1 MEAGGEKMSQVVLVR
16 VDSRLIHGQVVLKC
30 LKETK
35 AKRILIVDDTICQDP
50 LMVQIFT
57 MAAPDGVR
65 IDLCDTK
72 AAGQA
77 SQAGTLAQDMPTIVL
92 FKHLEA
98 AQAAYQAGFHMQE
111 LGIGSV
117 GGGPGRVNVTGAVTM
132 SRQEAQAADWL
143 MEQGV
148 HVTLQG
154 TVEDTLMDWKDVRE
168 QFSSHEK

>member
-1 MEAGGEKMSQVVLVR
+1 MSKVVLVR

-57 MAAPDGVR
+57 MAAPEGVQ

-77 SQAGTLAQDMPTIVL
+77 YRGGTLAQDVPTIVL
-92 FKHLEA
+92 FKRLE
-98 AQAAYQAGFHMQE
+98 QARTAYEAGFEMEE
-111 LGIGSV
+111 LEIGSV
-117 GGGPGRVNVTGAVTM
+117 GGGPGRVHVAGAVTM
-132 SRQEAQAADWL
+132 SREEAVAADWL
-143 MEQGV
+143 SAKGV
-148 HVTLQG
+148 RIMLQG
-154 TVEDTLMDWKDVRE
+154 TLEDAKIDWKDV
-168 QFSSHEK
+168 QTPFA